1 MLREEKCCLEDTQQ
15 VRARRVGSVLTKCWV
30 VYLARDACVT
40 QNVNPTVKRSQYS
53 NMSVKLYKLKT
64 PPDTHTPAST
74 TAKNPT
80 VMEFKMCFSNSFFFF
95 SFDHKILF

>member
-64 PPDTHTPAST
+64 PPPIHTHPQVLQPRILLSWNL
-74 TAKNPT
+74 KC
-80 VMEFKMCFSNSFFFF
+80 VFQILFFFF
-95 SFDHKILF
+95 F